1 MEVSFEVHSSR
12 LQRKQSGF
20 RVHSFN
26 HFPVLNELF
35 YLRSVP
41 PPVNRSPCLPGHLGI
56 SSIISSFFSNI
67 IPPAPNSLLDYFY
80 QFTNALNSL
89 NLKSHFQAAHSVMI
103 TASFLCFRIYQHSLE
118 ELLLFAVSTF
128 SLVSLS
134 DLFQAK
140 FKLQHVIKT
149 ALKNS
154 TSLQNPMANSQSAFC
169 IIYQQHLTHSIISS
183 LTLSFIFSSNFLLS
197 HQALILY
204 PFLAPLFFPISKH
217 WQANV
222 LGFLFCSGH
231 ICPLADLIQ
240 LFGLT

>member
-67 IPPAPNSLLDYFY
+67 IPPPQLTTRLFLSVYKCFKLSQLKKPFLGCPLCYDYCFISLLPYLPTLVGRIAFICCLH
-80 QFTNALNSL
+80 FLPSL
-89 NLKSHFQAAHSVMI
+89 
-103 TASFLCFRIYQHSLE
+103 
-118 ELLLFAVSTF
+118 
-128 SLVSLS
+128 SLS

-204 PFLAPLFFPISKH
+204 PFLAPLFFPIS
-217 WQANV
+217 
-222 LGFLFCSGH
+222 
-231 ICPLADLIQ
+231 
-240 LFGLT
+240 